1 MTATTIDGTA
11 PTLAVLLALPAGR
24 ELDRAIAV
32 HVMGWKEQVYNREIY
47 FVATDGFANFH
58 RHFKPSRKIGHAHD
72 VLHHLNEQ
80 GRSVRI
86 VAAPHAREWMV
97 LIGGDYHARGT
108 FEELPLAICRAA
120 LRACLQTGSN
130 QG

>member
-1 MTATTIDGTA
+1 MTATTIDGNA

-32 HVMGWKEQVYNREIY
+32 HVMGWMPEVLDKEVY
-47 FVATDGFANFH
+47 FVDRDRYARYG
-58 RHFKPSRKIGHAHD
+58 RHFKPSRKIGHAHE

-86 VAAPHAREWMV
+86 VAAPHAHEWLVM
-97 LIGGDYHARGT
+97 IGGDYHARGT
-108 FEELPLAICRAA
+108 FEELPLVICRAA

>member
-1 MTATTIDGTA
+1 MTATTIDGNA
-11 PTLAVLLALPAGR
+11 PTLADLLALPAGR

-32 HVMGWKEQVYNREIY
+32 HVMGWTLTVFGRQNDFIRPDSHIL
-47 FVATDGFANFH
+47 FH
-58 RHFKPSRKIGHAHD
+58 ERFKPSRKIKAAYK
-72 VLHHLNEQ
+72 VLRQLNEQ